1 MEGASNHLYSLLPAV
16 IFIVAVVLA
25 FASGT
30 SWGTFGIL
38 IPIVTAIFDPNSP
51 LLIIGI
57 SACLAGAVC
66 GDHCSPISDTTIMS
80 SAGAQCEH
88 INHVSTQLPYALSVA
103 GISFIMYIIAGYAQN
118 AVVCLIVGAIVTIAF
133 LFMMRKMAGRR
144 AINK

>member
-1 MEGASNHLYSLLPAV
+1 MQ
-16 IFIVAVVLA
+16 
-25 FASGT
+25 
-30 SWGTFGIL
+30 
-38 IPIVTAIFDPNSP
+38 
-51 LLIIGI
+51 IIGI